1 MNNDKREAL
10 TSIAIDLF
18 AKKGYSATTMRDIA
32 KTAKVNVALIY
43 YYFKDKEEILY
54 HIIER
59 STNNL
64 IIVLRE
70 IQLRESDP
78 FECLKKM
85 IVRQVLY
92 SSESWK
98 ETKLI
103 TIEGDHLHGRRKSD
117 CLKLQREVY
126 DIYMEQLERM
136 KEADC
141 LADIDLVIINFTIFG
156 MISWFYRWYKEGR
169 TLTEKDVT
177 KEMVR
182 ILEFGIL
189 RRDHKPE
196 ATHQQTHSKG
206 R

>member
-1 MNNDKREAL
+1 MQMTNDKREAL
-10 TSIAIDLF
+10 TGIAIDLF
-18 AKKGYSATTMRDIA
+18 AKKSYSTTTMRDIA
-32 KTAKVNVALIY
+32 RTAKINVALIY

-59 STNNL
+59 STNHL
-64 IIVLRE
+64 IVILRE
-70 IQLRESDP
+70 IQHRETDP
-78 FECLKKM
+78 FESLKKM

-92 SSESWK
+92 SSQTWK

-103 TIEGDHLHGRRKSD
+103 TIEADHLHGRRKSD

-141 LADIDLVIINFTIFG
+141 LGDIDLAIINFTIFG
-156 MISWFYRWYKEGR
+156 MINWFYRWYREGKP
-169 TLTEKDVT
+169 LTEQDVT
-177 KEMVR
+177 KEMVK

-189 RRDHKPE
+189 KKDH
-196 ATHQQTHSKG
+196 
-206 R
+206 